1 MTRQEIDKEAAE
13 ALYLQF
19 KQGAV
24 LDGKR
29 FDEVLDPYDYC
40 VRIVKSWRK

>member
-1 MTRQEIDKEAAE
+1 MTQQEIDKEAVE
-13 ALYLQF
+13 DLYRQF

-29 FDEVLDPYDYC
+29 IDEVLDPYDYC
-40 VRIVKSWRK
+40 VRIVQSWR